1 MSGSVSATT
10 VAYMSIA
17 ASIAAAG
24 MSAYG
29 QMQQSQAQKAQAE
42 YQSAVARNNQIIGEQ
57 NAADAMKRGEIEA
70 DKHRAKVQQLKG
82 TQKAAMAAGGF
93 EIDTGSNLDI
103 LADTAQMGELDALT
117 ILNNAEREAYQH
129 KVAAMNSSAQAG
141 LYGMAAASQSP
152 LLSGGTAL
160 VGGLATAAGN
170 YARYNNDTTPKK
182 A

>member
-1 MSGSVSATT
+1 MGMT
-10 VAYMSIA
+10 
-17 ASIAAAG
+17 AAAVG
-24 MSAYG
+24 IAVVGAAMSAYG
-29 QMQQSQAQKAQAE
+29 QYQQSQAQKAQAE

-103 LADTAQMGELDALT
+103 LSDTAQMGELDALT

-129 KVAAMNSSAQAG
+129 KAAAMNSSAQAG

-160 VGGLATAAGN
+160 VGGLASAAGT
-170 YARYNNDTTPKK
+170 YALYNNDTTPKK
-182 A
+182 S